1 MAKTREESIDLIEE
15 GLDAIDEKDLLTIA
29 NDYNEANSYP
39 HYYRNNEDT
48 LTELLN
54 DSLTNYFEYMRH
66 SEETYDKDD
75 DYVYI
80 NGNGW
85 LTSFDWLYDE
95 LDTRAVAEFVYEHF
109 DDYDSMFK
117 YIVDLDEEDEEEE
130 E

>member
-1 MAKTREESIDLIEE
+1 MALTRDEIIDRIEE

-39 HYYRNNEDT
+39 HYYKNNDNT
-48 LTELLN
+48 LTELLD
-54 DSLTNYFEYMRH
+54 DSLTRYFEYMRH
-66 SEETYDKDD
+66 SEETYDEGD

-85 LTSFDWLYDE
+85 FTSFNWLYYE
-95 LDTRAVAEFVYEHF
+95 LDTKAIAEFAYEHF
-109 DDYDSMFK
+109 NDYDSMFK
-117 YIVDLDEEDEEEE
+117 HIVDLDDEEEE